1 MLHLKLIGSHSG
13 TLKNSSR
20 SGKQIR
26 NSASCVQQLLLTTIE
41 KGWRQKLRQ
50 NVVVLEWGARSNAA
64 LGILVWL
71 CSIVYI
77 AVVHFPF
84 TFVGGRFYVLQ
95 QTVLCTHLYIQ
106 YSRVEWFWKIKSY
119 KFYVVPNCCRTPILN
134 VAVQANEHI
143 LFQGKPLK
151 MLKTNFVLLIL
162 GLKSKFSKT
171 MQQSLHPT
179 VLNMQ
184 MCTQ

>member
-1 MLHLKLIGSHSG
+1 M
-13 TLKNSSR
+13 SSFW
-20 SGKQIR
+20 
-26 NSASCVQQLLLTTIE
+26 N
-41 KGWRQKLRQ
+41 
-50 NVVVLEWGARSNAA
+50 GARWNAA

-71 CSIVYI
+71 CSIVYV

-84 TFVGGRFYVLQ
+84 TLVGGGWFYVLQ
-95 QTVLCTHLYIQ
+95 QSVLCTHLYIQ
-106 YSRVEWFWKIKSY
+106 NSRVEWFKKIKN
-119 KFYVVPNCCRTPILN
+119 YVVPNCCRTPILY

-179 VLNMQ
+179 VLNMK

>member
-1 MLHLKLIGSHSG
+1 MSVLSPRCAFARK
-13 TLKNSSR
+13 
-20 SGKQIR
+20 
-26 NSASCVQQLLLTTIE
+26 LLTFYLSLPPIE
-41 KGWRQKLRQ
+41 EGWRQKLRQ